1 MLVVQFITYAPLVT
15 IFVLLT
21 VSVGILA
28 ETAVFR
34 NQRGDAGHS
43 GQAAP
48 TGVLGWA
55 GLGSARL
62 GSAGRG
68 GAGLGSAGLGLARL
82 GSGRSDQG
90 PEANSVTRPTAGLH

>member
-1 MLVVQFITYAPLVT
+1 MLVIKFITYEPLVT
-15 IFVLLT
+15 KLVCST

-62 GSAGRG
+62 GSAG
-68 GAGLGSAGLGLARL
+68 LG
-82 GSGRSDQG
+82 
-90 PEANSVTRPTAGLH
+90 